1 VPFGSAKVKGAMARI
16 FSIRRQAGHRV
27 THVLMGEVE
36 LGETFFL
43 KSFGLLELFFEKN
56 EETYN
61 YY

>member
-1 VPFGSAKVKGAMARI
+1 MARI